1 MSVKVAAICRPVR
14 SITMCPEYRSDA
26 ASISSNSY
34 LLRAT
39 TSIITIT
46 YTSSSH
52 PLKGESTS
60 YLLLEPSF
68 LSLDSTFLPLR
79 LCFLSL

>member
-1 MSVKVAAICRPVR
+1 MSR
-14 SITMCPEYRSDA
+14 SIRSDA
-26 ASISSNSY
+26 ASISSNTD

-39 TSIITIT
+39 TSLITIT

>member
-1 MSVKVAAICRPVR
+1 MSR
-14 SITMCPEYRSDA
+14 SIRSDA
-26 ASISSNSY
+26 ASISSNTD

-39 TSIITIT
+39 TSLITIT

-68 LSLDSTFLPLR
+68 LSLDSMFLPLR
-79 LCFLSL
+79 LLCFLSL